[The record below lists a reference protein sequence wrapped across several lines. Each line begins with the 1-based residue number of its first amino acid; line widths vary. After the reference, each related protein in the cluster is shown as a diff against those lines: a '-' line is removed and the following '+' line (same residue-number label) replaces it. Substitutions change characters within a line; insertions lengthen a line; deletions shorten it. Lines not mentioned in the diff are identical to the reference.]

1 VSPSLARRLLPALVF
16 ALYVSLSFTRQGT
29 AWLDDQGLLQ
39 ASVVLTL
46 LVGAVFVG
54 WLVASRTQGA
64 PVPFGAVVLA
74 VVCAFALLSSWER
87 PEERTH
93 LAIYGLIGA
102 LSWFAGRYRP
112 LLAVLI
118 GGSIG
123 IGDELLQ
130 SLIPS
135 RVFDIRDLIAN
146 VVIAAAGTSLIA
158 GGRLS
163 WLASVLLGGLSL
175 VLLQLPV
182 TGQGVV
188 PNQEFAAVER
198 RLAPSSTDSADARL
212 QQSTGD
218 RRRTTAPAAYEGAN
232 VAFITIDALRADHLS
247 PWGQPP
253 LALPTFAEVE
263 KKSVSFEEVFANGAW
278 TSPGMVSFL
287 TGLHPAVH
295 GVEERGVNF
304 PASATTF
311 LDTLAAAGYATW
323 GFAADGEE
331 NYTGLGFQ
339 YAMDRSLPPAKM
351 LAKALSAQQGPAFA
365 WLHLRDIHAPYDA
378 SSKELE
384 ELGLESDLPKSPIL
398 DRARSHHTVPRA
410 EFPGRHGWLRG
421 PIRALYAAEL
431 SRQDRIL
438 GEVLAS
444 LSEIQN
450 LIIVVS
456 ADHGEELLDHD
467 GIGHASTTLHSA
479 PHPELVRIP
488 LFIKLPDGRGAGEQ
502 RKGAF
507 QQVDLMPTLG
517 GLLGLSP
524 QQPVPGLELDGR
536 DLSAAVLGDS
546 AVPAKSTRE
555 RPVLVS
561 TSPCGWQCPPDRLH
575 ERIHALIQGS
585 SWEFCDPGAEACDAS
600 IAERLEDSARRA
612 ALLRGSRA
620 GP

>member
-1 VSPSLARRLLPALVF
+1 MSPPLARRLLPVLVL
-16 ALYVSLSFTRQGT
+16 ALYASLSFTRQGT
-29 AWLDDQGLLQ
+29 AWLDDQGFLQ
-39 ASVVLTL
+39 GAVALTL
-46 LVGAVFVG
+46 LTGSLFVG
-54 WLVASRTQGA
+54 WLVATRPKGA
-64 PVPFGAVVLA
+64 PIPLGAVVLA
-74 VVCAFALLSSWER
+74 VLSAFALLSSWER

-93 LAIYGLIGA
+93 LAIYGLVGA
-102 LSWFAGRYRP
+102 LSWFAGSYRLVLA
-112 LLAVLI
+112 LLV

-130 SLIPS
+130 SVIPS

-163 WLASVLLGGLSL
+163 WLASLLLGGLSL

-182 TGQGVV
+182 AGQAVV
-188 PNQEFAAVER
+188 PTQEFAAVER
-198 RLAPSSTDSADARL
+198 SLVPALPLPGQAAPKAGTEVRGS
-212 QQSTGD
+212 
-218 RRRTTAPAAYEGAN
+218 PAAYRGAS
-232 VAFITIDALRADHLS
+232 VAFITIDALRADFLS

-253 LALPTFAEVE
+253 LPLPTFAALEGN
-263 KKSVSFEEVFANGAW
+263 SITFEEVFANGAW

-311 LDTLAAAGYATW
+311 LETLATAGYQTW
-323 GFAADGEE
+323 GFAVDGEE

-339 YAMDRSLPPAKM
+339 HAMDRSLPPATM
-351 LAKALSAQQGPAFA
+351 IAKALHAQQGPAFA

-410 EFPGRHGWLRG
+410 EFPGRHSWLKG

-438 GEVLAS
+438 GEVLSS
-444 LSEIQN
+444 LSDIQD
-450 LIIVVS
+450 LIVVVS

-488 LFIKLPDGRGAGEQ
+488 LFIKLPDGHGAGEL

-507 QQVDLMPTLG
+507 QQVDLVPTLG
-517 GLLGLSP
+517 GLLGIGVE
-524 QQPVPGLELDGR
+524 QPVPGLELDGR
-536 DLSAAVLGDS
+536 DLSTSVLGYPPVQ
-546 AVPAKSTRE
+546 AQSTSE

-561 TSPCGWQCPPDRLH
+561 TSPCGWQCPPERRH
-575 ERIHALIQGS
+575 ERIHALIQGRA
-585 SWEFCDPGAEACDAS
+585 WDFCDPAKVQCDDS
-600 IAERLEDSARRA
+600 IASRLTESSRRA
-612 ALLRGSRA
+612 SLLRGSLHSA
-620 GP
+620 E